1 MAPRWLRQARQGP
14 SAAFSPDGQ
23 SRGPEK
29 PSQFGVTQPPP
40 MALGPVSRPLS
51 HLGVQLWFCDAFSSR
66 PRASVWPPVRP
77 GVAPA
82 CSGLPRRCAAPSPP
96 PPAPRPQKSALQPL
110 SPRPWEVRVRSG
122 GDRFARG
129 STESRRSHSE
139 ASGLSAGKVPD
150 GGHKPPP
157 ARGSIFFSC
166 PLNLGRDRGCLD
178 HTGKGTPRQSPIP
191 PCRSPPFPRSS
202 SSIHPSA
209 SAAEHT
215 GDGDS
220 QACAAERFAQTSA

>member
-1 MAPRWLRQARQGP
+1 MRGARGSSVAAAAPP
-14 SAAFSPDGQ
+14 
-23 SRGPEK
+23 
-29 PSQFGVTQPPP
+29 
-40 MALGPVSRPLS
+40 RPLRRVFS
-51 HLGVQLWFCDAFSSR
+51 RRTESGAREAKSVRGNTAAADGPGARLAAPVASRSPAVVLRCLQL
-66 PRASVWPPVRP
+66 PP
-77 GVAPA
+77 GVSPA

-178 HTGKGTPRQSPIP
+178 HTGEGTPRQSPIP

>member
-77 GVAPA
+77 GVSPA

-110 SPRPWEVRVRSG
+110 SPRPGEVRVRSG
-122 GDRFARG
+122 GTV
-129 STESRRSHSE
+129 SP
-139 ASGLSAGKVPD
+139 AG
-150 GGHKPPP
+150 
-157 ARGSIFFSC
+157 A
-166 PLNLGRDRGCLD
+166 
-178 HTGKGTPRQSPIP
+178 
-191 PCRSPPFPRSS
+191 RSPVAATARPVDYRREKLPMGATNRPQQEAASFFPA
-202 SSIHPSA
+202 P
-209 SAAEHT
+209 
-215 GDGDS
+215 
-220 QACAAERFAQTSA
+220 